1 MKIAVIS
8 PLPPEKPGEAIYT
21 ARLIAAL
28 AKNRKLE
35 IIAIGGPSSKP
46 LDIQIGH
53 VETASIWKGRSLLYP
68 LTVWRYIKKRGIHLV
83 HVQFGPHGEVYGG
96 MFGEVM
102 LFLLLLLKYTGV
114 KTTITLHSTWMIS
127 FVKKRIQET
136 PKISLFSIL
145 SPAIFKLYI
154 KLLNWG
160 TNTIQ
165 LSTVKIGSTLKQRF
179 LREYEF
185 AEEKVLEIPHPCMKV
200 MKRISKEDAKK
211 QLGVTDKEIILVF
224 GFIRRDKGI
233 HLAMD
238 AIKKVCKTE
247 PNILLLVAGEPF
259 DEDGEEYLQEL
270 LQLQKEYDL
279 FVNVRFDTDFIPEE
293 DISVYFTAASIILA
307 PYTESIGASGPLHA
321 SAGYG
326 IPIVASDAGLHIS
339 EALGGNVLTFN
350 QLDPESLSKQI
361 NYLLVNRNIAQQI
374 STNLIEYSESE
385 SYDVAAKRTR
395 DYYKITMGFESSS
408 HKE

>member
-1 MKIAVIS
+1 MKIAIIS

-21 ARLIAAL
+21 ARLIEAL
-28 AKNRKLE
+28 AKHRNLE

-46 LDIQIGH
+46 LNIQTGR

-68 LTVWRYIKKRGIHLV
+68 LKIWRYIKKRGVHLV

-96 MFGEVM
+96 KFGEVM
-102 LFLLLLLKYTGV
+102 LFLLLLLKYTSV
-114 KTTITLHSTWMIS
+114 KTTVTMHSTWMMS
-127 FVKKRIQET
+127 SVKKRIQET
-136 PKISLFSIL
+136 PKLSLFSIF

-165 LSTVKIGSTLKQRF
+165 LSTVKIGSTLKLRF

-185 AEEKVLEIPHPCMKV
+185 AEEKVFEIPHPCMKV

-211 QLGVTDKEIILVF
+211 QLGVTDREIILVF

-233 HLAMD
+233 HLAID
-238 AIKKVCKTE
+238 AIKKVSKTE
-247 PNILLLVAGEPF
+247 PNILLLVAGVPF

-270 LQLQKEYDL
+270 IQLQKEYDL
-279 FVNVRFDTDFIPEE
+279 FANVRFDIDFIPEE
-293 DISVYFTAASIILA
+293 DIPVYFTAASIILA
-307 PYTESIGASGPLHA
+307 PYTDSVGASGPLHA
-321 SAGYG
+321 ASGYG
-326 IPIVASDAGLHIS
+326 IPIVASDAGLHIR

-350 QLDPESLSKQI
+350 QLDSESLSEQI
-361 NYLLVNRNIAQQI
+361 HYLLVNRNIAQQI

-385 SYDVAAKRTR
+385 SYDVAAIRTI
-395 DYYKITMGFESSS
+395 DYYKKTIGFESSN
-408 HKE
+408 